1 MFALIETNSASHIA
15 INIPLEGADKSMPA
29 LARMLEANAV
39 FINSSWNEVKT
50 VTPKMSIQL
59 GNVATF
65 GSRES
70 EIAVVV
76 PGSENILDDSFVV
89 ETPEVRLSNK
99 KAIKEKDDQIDRL
112 QLELAQTRRQLADL
126 QESINRAA
134 KRMEE
139 EEA

>member
-1 MFALIETNSASHIA
+1 MFALIETNGASHIA

-29 LARMLEANAV
+29 LAKMLETNTV
-39 FINSSWNEVKT
+39 FIDSSWSEVKT

-70 EIAVVV
+70 EVVVVV

-99 KAIKEKDDQIDRL
+99 KAIKEKEDQIDRL
-112 QLELAQTRRQLADL
+112 QLELAQTKRQLADL

>member
-39 FINSSWNEVKT
+39 FINSNWTEVRT

-59 GNVATF
+59 GNVAMF

-99 KAIKEKDDQIDRL
+99 KAIKEKEDQIDRL

-139 EEA
+139 EKA

>member
-15 INIPLEGADKSMPA
+15 ISIPLEGADKSMPA
-29 LARMLEANAV
+29 LARMLETNAV
-39 FINSSWNEVKT
+39 FINSNWSEVKT

-65 GSRES
+65 SSRED

-99 KAIKEKDDQIDRL
+99 KAIKEKEDQIDRL